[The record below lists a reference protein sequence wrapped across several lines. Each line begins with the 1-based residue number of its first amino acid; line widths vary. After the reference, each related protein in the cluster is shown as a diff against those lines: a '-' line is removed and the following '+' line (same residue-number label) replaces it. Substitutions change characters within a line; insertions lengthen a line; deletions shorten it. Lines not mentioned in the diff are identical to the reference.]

1 MRRKGKTIGFLPSLF
16 LERCI
21 IIVIC
26 RTKGWGNPSNSH
38 RLVNLKPPVVPVG
51 CHTSG
56 CLSAAKA
63 SGGATPEQPVCFNAS
78 SCTQCCETGRIPLG
92 HPVLRFLFL
101 LFVVRF
107 FFKVDSL

>member
-63 SGGATPEQPVCFNAS
+63 SGGRDTRTTCLLQRVFVYS
-78 SCTQCCETGRIPLG
+78 
-92 HPVLRFLFL
+92 VL
-101 LFVVRF
+101 
-107 FFKVDSL
+107 